1 MNKGATAQQRAA
13 LIAYPKQAAFGRV
26 LPKNKIYEHSGANT
40 RLKDLFVEQVEQI
53 VWQYKL
59 APETINL
66 PARPGVPEIQ
76 IFNVQ
81 LKSSE
86 LHEDVLRCIDG
97 AVQFPILFELN
108 QGQGDQAQT
117 QVVAAYKRPSEA
129 DASRWVLS
137 SYFATDWMPVATA
150 RTAMPLALDMAYLY
164 AALLRELLPMP
175 PRSQEALPDW
185 IARVELA
192 ASKRREV
199 EKTQTRL
206 AKEKQFNRKVEIN
219 AALRQLKS
227 ELEQLSR

>member
-1 MNKGATAQQRAA
+1 MSQSATAQKTA

-26 LPKNKIYEHSGANT
+26 LPKNKIYEHSRANT
-40 RLKDLFVEQVEQI
+40 RLQRLFVEQVEQI

-76 IFNVQ
+76 IFSIQ
-81 LKSSE
+81 LKSTE
-86 LHEDVLRCIDG
+86 LHEDVLRCIDD

-108 QGQGDQAQT
+108 QGQDDQAST

-129 DASRWVLS
+129 DASRWVPS
-137 SYFATDWMPVATA
+137 SYFTSDWLPAATA
-150 RTAMPLALDMAYLY
+150 RTAMPLALDMYHLY
-164 AALLRELLPMP
+164 AALLQGLLPLP
-175 PRSQEALPDW
+175 TRLQEALPDW

-192 ASKRREV
+192 TSKRREV
-199 EKTQTRL
+199 EKTQAKL

-219 AALRQLKS
+219 TTLRQLRS